1 MRICM
6 CVARNARNMR
16 GPPSEPRPQETDVQ
30 PDLELVSVRRDESFK
45 AWYHG
50 FPYRTVRWHF
60 HPEFEIHLIVA
71 TTGKMFVGDYIGGF
85 APGNLVLMGPNLP
98 HNWVSEVPEGVTI
111 AQRNLVVQFGQDF
124 VAHCTES
131 FPEWRTLEALLAD
144 SRRGVSFGPQTSA
157 LIQPLFMELLE
168 ARGLRRIVLFLSMME
183 ILLNASDRELLAS
196 PAYQID
202 PTSYASTRINHVLSY
217 IGKNL
222 ASELRESDLAQL
234 AGQSVSAFSRY
245 FRRHTGL
252 TFVQY
257 VNRMRINL
265 ACQLLM
271 DDELSV
277 TDICYKVGFNNLSNF
292 NRQFLTAKGIPPS
305 KFRRFQQLND
315 ASRVAS
321 EAAAALGK
329 GIANAPSIVPAAQ
342 TPSHQHGQPRAAP
355 AAYPPHGSPLATT

>member
-1 MRICM
+1 
-6 CVARNARNMR
+6 
-16 GPPSEPRPQETDVQ
+16 VQ
-30 PDLELVSVRRDESFK
+30 PDLELVTVRRDESFK

-71 TTGKMFVGDYIGGF
+71 TTGKMFVGDYIGPF

-98 HNWVSEVPEGVTI
+98 HNWVSEVPDGVTI
-111 AQRNLVVQFGQDF
+111 EQRNLVVQFPQDF
-124 VAHCTES
+124 VAHCMES

-144 SRRGVSFGPQTSA
+144 SRRGVSFGPATSA
-157 LIQPLFMELLE
+157 AIRPLFMELLD
-168 ARGLRRIVLFLSMME
+168 ARGLRRIVLFMSMME
-183 ILLNASDRELLAS
+183 VLLNSTDRELLAS
-196 PAYQID
+196 PAYQAD
-202 PTSYASTRINHVLSY
+202 PTAYAAVRINHVLSY

-222 ASELRESDLAQL
+222 SSELRESDLAQL

-252 TFVQY
+252 PFVQY

-292 NRQFLTAKGIPPS
+292 NRQFLTTKGMAPS
-305 KFRRFQQLND
+305 KFRRFQQLNE

-329 GIANAPSIVPAAQ
+329 GITNAPSIVPALEAR
-342 TPSHQHGQPRAAP
+342 THPHTQPRAAP
-355 AAYPPHGSPLATT
+355 ASHRPLATT